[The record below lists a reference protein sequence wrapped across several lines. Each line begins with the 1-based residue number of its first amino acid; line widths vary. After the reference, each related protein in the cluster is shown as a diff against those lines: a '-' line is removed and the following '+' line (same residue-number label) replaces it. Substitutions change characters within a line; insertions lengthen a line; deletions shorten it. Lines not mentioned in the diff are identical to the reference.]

1 MYISCR
7 NMIKKQLSITELQH
21 FIIVMQFSSTELKLT
36 TTDTVDLIAKVKS
49 NSEIHD
55 FGALTI
61 YYYPQPQKIYFWR

>member
-1 MYISCR
+1 
-7 NMIKKQLSITELQH
+7 MIKKQLSITELQH
-21 FIIVMQFSSTELKLT
+21 FIIAMMQFSSTELKLT

-61 YYYPQPQKIYFWR
+61 YYYPQPPKNYFWR